1 MRSCQAPVL
10 GAVLSCSAR
19 ADPTS
24 WRTHLQQIT
33 ASADSSRDLSA
44 TSLALAR
51 PSISAIM
58 RFATRTKRR
67 RLRGSR
73 LTSHYTLELS
83 HAISSGTRWLR
94 SNRTPDGLYPTCDL
108 VSHYKSPLLL
118 AEAGF
123 AADGQTVLGWL
134 VENYMTKSGHF
145 HDPADAAAKS
155 RFCDLY
161 EDLWIAWGAAR
172 LHDEET
178 ARVTFDFCVSFL
190 SDRHGG
196 VSSNVSMA
204 AGRCAQLYDLRS
216 TALTGITALA
226 QHRTDVAKACALFVT
241 QLIQAQAAESSQFF
255 IVRNEKGNL
264 ITEYPEELARIF
276 VISAD
281 SRTPGGVPL
290 YYALALAVIFLFQLY
305 CATMSPEYLDTAKQY
320 AIVCSRH
327 ADFIFRNHYSGKV
340 AWAFSDAS
348 QAYHRIQYTSTKP

>member
-1 MRSCQAPVL
+1 MAYSPAANHRLSPRQRRLERHISSL
-10 GAVLSCSAR
+10 GPPIDFCNNAFCH
-19 ADPTS
+19 ADK
-24 WRTHLQQIT
+24 T
-33 ASADSSRDLSA
+33 ASAERITLDQ
-44 TSLALAR
+44 SLHAR
-51 PSISAIM
+51 A
-58 RFATRTKRR
+58 R
-67 RLRGSR
+67 
-73 LTSHYTLELS
+73 S

-281 SRTPGGVPL
+281 SRFQAGCPCITRAGLGRHISISTLLCNNESRIPR
-290 YYALALAVIFLFQLY
+290 YREAVCHCL
-305 CATMSPEYLDTAKQY
+305 
-320 AIVCSRH
+320 
-327 ADFIFRNHYSGKV
+327 
-340 AWAFSDAS
+340 
-348 QAYHRIQYTSTKP
+348 